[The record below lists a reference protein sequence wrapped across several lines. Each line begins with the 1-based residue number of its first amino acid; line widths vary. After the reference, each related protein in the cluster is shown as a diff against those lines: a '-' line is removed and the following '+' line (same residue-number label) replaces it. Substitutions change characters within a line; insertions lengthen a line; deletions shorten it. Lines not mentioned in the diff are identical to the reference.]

1 MELKEQ
7 LESAV
12 NLGSGAH
19 NAKENPQE
27 LGLSAER
34 KVSNAIGSPSFE
46 RIASTAHHA
55 VEQLT
60 HVASES
66 AHSLALKRQQMAET
80 GHEVVNNFRHYI
92 QEKPGTSIG
101 IALAAGFLIR
111 HFLRFR

>member
-7 LESAV
+7 LEPAV
-12 NLGSGAH
+12 NLGSGAQS
-19 NAKENPQE
+19 AKENSPAISS
-27 LGLSAER
+27 SAES
-34 KVSNAIGSPSFE
+34 KASPVMNRQPFE
-46 RIASTAHHA
+46 RIASTAHQA
-55 VEQLT
+55 VDQLT

-66 AHSLALKRQQMAET
+66 AHSLELKRKKMAET
-80 GHEVVNNFRHYI
+80 GLEVVNSCRNYI